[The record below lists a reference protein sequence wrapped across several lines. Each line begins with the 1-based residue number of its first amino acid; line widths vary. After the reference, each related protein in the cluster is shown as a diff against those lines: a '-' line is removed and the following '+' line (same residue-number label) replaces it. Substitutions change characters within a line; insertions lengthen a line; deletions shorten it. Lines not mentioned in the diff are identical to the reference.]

1 MKQMWSKE
9 EIDKEVKNTYKDI
22 STLVDASGNPRFVEG
37 DGVGLSQEGVT
48 ISYCKWSLSGTHLM
62 LVCAGTIANTTVIA
76 ANSKLAKFTLP
87 DYIKNKI
94 YSVWQNNIEAK
105 EIKLYADD
113 WSNQTLQI
121 KFQKITEGL
130 QLETAS
136 LTLTADRSF
145 RIQYDLLID
154 VE

>member
-9 EIDKEVKNTYKDI
+9 EIDKEVKNTSKDI
-22 STLVDASGNPRFVEG
+22 STLVDDSGKPRFVEG

-62 LVCAGTIANTTVIA
+62 LVCAGTIADATTIA
-76 ANSKLAKFTLP
+76 ANAKLAEFNVPLYIMDKVVPIFSTLV
-87 DYIKNKI
+87 NR
-94 YSVWQNNIEAK
+94 QTFAF
-105 EIKLYADD
+105 YADNY
-113 WSNQTLQI
+113 STQTQVINLI
-121 KFQKITEGL
+121 KSTNINFQTGG
-130 QLETAS
+130 S
-136 LTLTADRSF
+136 LTLTADRNF